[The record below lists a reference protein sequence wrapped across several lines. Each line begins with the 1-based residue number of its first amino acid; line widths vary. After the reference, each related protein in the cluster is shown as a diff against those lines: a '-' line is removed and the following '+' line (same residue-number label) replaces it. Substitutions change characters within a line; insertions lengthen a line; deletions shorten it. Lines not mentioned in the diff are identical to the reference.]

1 MSIPKI
7 VFTVNAKAGTVD
19 AWILTGEIVGI
30 FNGKKE
36 PICLLGKGR
45 KSCALPKR
53 CVFETEEAALA
64 VLNRK

>member
-1 MSIPKI
+1 MSIPK
-7 VFTVNAKAGTVD
+7 VVYVVNAKAGTVD
-19 AWILTGEIVGI
+19 AWVITGELVGI

-36 PICLLGKGR
+36 PICILVKGR

-53 CVFETEEAALA
+53 CTFETEEAALA